1 MADKDYTSLLGK
13 SSGSSW
19 GEIAGAYL
27 SGGRKK
33 DNRARNVML
42 ATLFFN
48 AKEANMQ
55 SKVMKN
61 LEQLEREKTLEQ
73 ARLTKQWEKREE
85 LQKEYEGVQEK
96 TAYGYYKAD
105 AETAFENKFG
115 TDPKYQL
122 EAFQPEKIKWMKQWT
137 SKKQDD
143 LNNRYANIDT
153 DILTKEEFTKPL
165 DDYYTAKKQDYLNP
179 QNTSLVHKALGK
191 IGFGTDR
198 SEETGNFLDKKGKD
212 SVATFKEER
221 DRHQERIDNLTSQD
235 MAEIKMNN
243 YEYDDSVKL
252 TNADFNTLLDE
263 SGMFE
268 GTSEKILRGK
278 RLAYAQFAS
287 GNQSYNSALSVI
299 GSSIISFDANQTQN
313 TINDVKSKYIALEG
327 TEPPKDS
334 VEYNAWKRGFKTNLA
349 TAFGMTESLSTQ
361 RENRANE
368 LFELGLNMGQ
378 YETDDK
384 NKILKDIIGQD
395 LLAATG
401 EVDYNQIK
409 ADIIREKTLENL
421 LILQESPAESTRA
434 AMAQTRIK
442 QINFVES
449 NDKRY
454 LKKELSPQAYQS
466 LVDINFDMVEWNK
479 TKLTAKDDKGNSI
492 VTDIDKSIIRE
503 LQTSLWLQDGTSKA
517 FIAGDAIVAQLK
529 QLNP

>member
-1 MADKDYTSLLGK
+1 MADNDYTSLLGK
-13 SSGSSW
+13 SAGTSW

-27 SGGRKK
+27 SGSGKK
-33 DNRARNVML
+33 DNRARNILL

-55 SKVMKN
+55 SKVLKN
-61 LEQLEREKTLEQ
+61 LKELDREKTLEQ
-73 ARLTKQWEKREE
+73 ARLAKQWEKREE

-96 TAYGYYKAD
+96 GAYGYYKAD
-105 AETAFENKFG
+105 AETAFEETFG

-122 EAFQPEKIKWMKQWT
+122 QAFQPEKIKWMKEWT

-143 LNNRYANIDT
+143 LNNRYSNIDT

-179 QNTSLVHKALGK
+179 QNVSLVHKALGK

-212 SVATFKEER
+212 PVATFREEKE
-221 DRHQERIDNLTSQD
+221 RHQERIDKLTSQD

-252 TNADFNTLLDE
+252 TIADFNTLLDE

-278 RLAYAQFAS
+278 RLAYTQFAA
-287 GNQSYNSALSVI
+287 GNKSYNSALEVI

-313 TINDVKSKYIALEG
+313 TINDVKSNYIALEG
-327 TEPPKDS
+327 PEPEKDS
-334 VEYNAWKRGFKTNLA
+334 PEYVAWQRGFKTQLA
-349 TAFGMTESLSTQ
+349 GAFGMTQSLSTQ

-378 YETDDK
+378 YQPNERE
-384 NKILKDIIGQD
+384 KILKDIIGQD

-421 LILQESPAESTRA
+421 LILQESPAESQRA
-434 AMAQTRIK
+434 ALAQSRIK

-449 NDKRY
+449 DDKRY
-454 LKKELSPQAYQS
+454 LKQELSIQAYQS
-466 LVDINFDMVEWNK
+466 LVDVNFDMVKWNE
-479 TKLTAKDDKGNSI
+479 TYSANTDNVDTA
-492 VTDIDKSIIRE
+492 IIRE

-529 QLNP
+529 QLNL

>member
-1 MADKDYTSLLGK
+1 MADNDYTSLLGK
-13 SSGSSW
+13 SSGTSW

-33 DNRARNVML
+33 DNRARNVLL

-55 SKVMKN
+55 NKVLKN
-61 LEQLEREKTLEQ
+61 LQELEKEKTIEQ
-73 ARLTKQWEKREE
+73 ARLAKQWEKREE

-96 TAYGYYKAD
+96 GAYGYYKAD
-105 AETAFENKFG
+105 AETAFEETFG

-122 EAFQPEKIKWMKQWT
+122 QAFQPEKIKWMKEWT
-137 SKKQDD
+137 SKKQND
-143 LNNRYANIDT
+143 LNNRYSNIDT

-165 DDYYTAKKQDYLNP
+165 NDYYTAKKQDYLNP
-179 QNTSLVHKALGK
+179 QNVSLVHKALGK

-212 SVATFKEER
+212 PVATFREEKE
-221 DRHQERIDNLTSQD
+221 RHQERIDKLTSQD

-252 TNADFNTLLDE
+252 TIADFNTLLDE

-278 RLAYAQFAS
+278 RLAYTQFAA
-287 GNQSYNSALSVI
+287 GNKSYNSALEVI

-313 TINDVKSKYIALEG
+313 TMNDVKSNYIALEG
-327 TEPPKDS
+327 AEPQKDS
-334 VEYNAWKRGFKTNLA
+334 PEYAAWQRGFKTQLA
-349 TAFGMTESLSTQ
+349 AAFGMTESLSTQ

-368 LFELGLNMGQ
+368 LFELGLNMGEYKPEQ
-378 YETDDK
+378 RNE
-384 NKILKDIIGQD
+384 ILKDIIGQD

-421 LILQESPAESTRA
+421 LILQESPAESQRA
-434 AMAQTRIK
+434 ALAQSRIK

-449 NDKRY
+449 DDKRY
-454 LKKELSPQAYQS
+454 LKQELSIQAYQS
-466 LVDINFDMVEWNK
+466 LVDVNFDMVKWNK
-479 TKLTAKDDKGNSI
+479 DYSANTDNVDTA
-492 VTDIDKSIIRE
+492 IIRE

-517 FIAGDAIVAQLK
+517 FIAGDSIVAQLK
-529 QLNP
+529 QLNL

>member
-1 MADKDYTSLLGK
+1 MADDKDYTSLLGR

-19 GEIAGAYL
+19 GDIAGAYL

-33 DNRARNVML
+33 DNRARNVLL

-48 AKEANMQ
+48 AKESQMQ
-55 SKVMKN
+55 SRVINN
-61 LEQLEREKTLEQ
+61 LKELEKEKTIEQ
-73 ARLTKQWEKREE
+73 ARLAKQWEKREE

-105 AETAFENKFG
+105 AETAFENTFG

-122 EAFQPEKIKWMKQWT
+122 QSFQPEKIKWMKKWT
-137 SKKQDD
+137 SEKEKD
-143 LNNRYANIDT
+143 LNNRYSNIDT

-165 DDYYTAKKQDYLNP
+165 DDYYNAKKQDYLNP
-179 QNTSLVHKALGK
+179 QNVSLVHKALGK

-198 SEETGNFLDKKGKD
+198 SEETGNFLDKEGKD
-212 SVATFKEER
+212 PVAVFKEEKET
-221 DRHQERIDNLTSQD
+221 HQTRIDNLTSQEK
-235 MAEIKMNN
+235 AEIKIAN

-268 GTSEKILRGK
+268 GTSEKILRGR
-278 RLAYAQFAS
+278 RLAYAQFAA
-287 GNQSYNSALSVI
+287 GNKSYNDALEIV

-313 TINDVKSKYIALEG
+313 TVDNVKAKYIQLEG
-327 TEPPKDS
+327 PEPEKDS
-334 VEYNAWKRGFKTNLA
+334 PEYAAWQRGFKTQLA
-349 TAFGMTESLSTQ
+349 GAFGMTQSLSTQ

-368 LFELGLNMGQ
+368 LFELGLNIGL
-378 YETDDK
+378 YKPNGRE
-384 NKILKDIIGQD
+384 KILKDIMGQD

-401 EVDYNQIK
+401 AVDYNQIK

-421 LILQESPAESTRA
+421 LILQESPAASPRA
-434 AMAQTRIK
+434 AMAQARIK
-442 QINFVES
+442 QINFVEPD
-449 NDKRY
+449 DKKY
-454 LKKELSPQAYQS
+454 LKVQLSPQAYQS
-466 LVDINFDMVEWNK
+466 LRDVNFNMVEWNE
-479 TKLTAKDDKGNSI
+479 TYSAN
-492 VTDIDKSIIRE
+492 TDNVDISIIRE

>member
-1 MADKDYTSLLGK
+1 MADNDYTSLLGK
-13 SSGSSW
+13 SAGTSW

-27 SGGRKK
+27 SGSGKK
-33 DNRARNVML
+33 DNRARNILL

-55 SKVMKN
+55 SKVLKN
-61 LEQLEREKTLEQ
+61 LEELDREKTLEQ
-73 ARLTKQWEKREE
+73 ARLAKQWEKREE

-96 TAYGYYKAD
+96 GAYGYYKAD
-105 AETAFENKFG
+105 AETAFEETFG

-122 EAFQPEKIKWMKQWT
+122 QAFQPEKIKWMKEWT

-143 LNNRYANIDT
+143 LNNRYSNIDT

-179 QNTSLVHKALGK
+179 QNVSLVHKALGK

-212 SVATFKEER
+212 PVATFREEKE
-221 DRHQERIDNLTSQD
+221 RHQERIDKLTSQD

-252 TNADFNTLLDE
+252 TIADFNTLLDE

-278 RLAYAQFAS
+278 RLAYTQFAA
-287 GNQSYNSALSVI
+287 GNKSYNSALEVI

-313 TINDVKSKYIALEG
+313 TINDVKSNYIALEG
-327 TEPPKDS
+327 PEPEKDS
-334 VEYNAWKRGFKTNLA
+334 PEYAAWQRGFKTQLA
-349 TAFGMTESLSTQ
+349 GAFGMTQSLSTQ

-378 YETDDK
+378 YQPNERE
-384 NKILKDIIGQD
+384 KILKDIIGQD

-421 LILQESPAESTRA
+421 LILQESPAESQRA
-434 AMAQTRIK
+434 ALAQSRIK
-442 QINFVES
+442 QINFVEPD
-449 NDKRY
+449 DKRY
-454 LKKELSPQAYQS
+454 LKQELSIQAYQS
-466 LVDINFDMVEWNK
+466 LVDVNFDMVKWNE
-479 TKLTAKDDKGNSI
+479 TYSANTDNVDTA
-492 VTDIDKSIIRE
+492 IIRE